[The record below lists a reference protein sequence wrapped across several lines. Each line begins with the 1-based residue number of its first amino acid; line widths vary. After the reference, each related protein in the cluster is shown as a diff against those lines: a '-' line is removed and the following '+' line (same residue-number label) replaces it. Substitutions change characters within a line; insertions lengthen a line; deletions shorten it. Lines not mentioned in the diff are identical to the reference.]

1 MRLSNGGMDGNA
13 ISVSSLYLDG
23 ALKVGE
29 GQRIVAD
36 PHEQMT
42 AAGDTVVRFA
52 REYRG
57 IPLFLQ
63 RVSVHVT
70 SDNRIARTT
79 GAMDDAMW
87 TCDVVPDLSA
97 VDAVQQAV
105 AHFRVR
111 PANGDRP
118 CRVRHRSLLARRTI
132 DPQQLASFPL
142 PSRPTVFTARH
153 EGIAAHL
160 VILVQHGTPQ
170 LCWLVRL
177 PTGLTEYVNV
187 VVATGD
193 GKGKVLFC
201 APWSASAHC
210 SASVFRNSPDATG
223 SNRQQIDFP
232 MPLSAYPPGFAG
244 QPNAKLFRDWMDDA
258 SMIGNCVEMFL
269 ANAPKTLK
277 AIQTAQGL
285 QLAEANDPFGLE
297 QGLVNAFFL
306 CNYLHDFFLLLG
318 FGEKEGNFQLINS
331 SGNGRGGDRLRVRV
345 FDTVIQDLGIMQA
358 RDDGTIA
365 ELRVGRSPAK
375 RLAALDADIVIHE
388 YGHGVS
394 HRLVGGRLG
403 WNSLLEEQSI
413 GVDEGWSD
421 YFAVTIQNA
430 FRPNAEVFTFG
441 EWVSGKAGGLRLAPY
456 DANYSG
462 TYGMLGKKPYNTT
475 IAAAEV
481 WAVALIRMNE
491 AIGANLNSKM
501 RGHEIGW
508 SAVVESMKLL
518 EDDNPTFV
526 EARDAVL
533 AAIDGLHKGG
543 AISTS
548 EHGIAIPAARRAFR
562 ERGLGAQASSAGKAL
577 KDARA
582 DFT

>member
-1 MRLSNGGMDGNA
+1 MGKNA
-13 ISVSSLYLDG
+13 ISVASSHLDE
-23 ALKVGE
+23 ALKIGK
-29 GQRIVAD
+29 GQRFVAD
-36 PHEQMT
+36 PHEQTT

-57 IPLFLQ
+57 IPLFLYG
-63 RVSVHVT
+63 VSVHVT
-70 SDNRIARTT
+70 ADNRIARTT
-79 GAMDDAMW
+79 GAMDGSMW
-87 TCDVVPDLSA
+87 TCDVVPDISA
-97 VDAVQQAV
+97 AAGVQYAI
-105 AHFRVR
+105 AHFRSR
-111 PANGDRP
+111 LGTGERP
-118 CRVRHRSLLARRTI
+118 CRMPHRVLLARCTI
-132 DPQQLASFPL
+132 DPQPLASFPI
-142 PSRPTVFTARH
+142 PSRPTVFATRRG
-153 EGIAAHL
+153 GIAAHL
-160 VILVQHGTPQ
+160 VILVEGRTPQ

-177 PTGLTEYVNV
+177 PTGLTGEYLNV
-187 VVATGD
+187 VAATGD
-193 GKGKVLFC
+193 RKGEVLFC

-210 SASVFRNSPDATG
+210 SASVFRSSPDAVG
-223 SNRQQIDFP
+223 SNRQQVDFP
-232 MPLSAYPPGFAG
+232 LPLGAYPPGFSVN
-244 QPNAKLFRDWMDDA
+244 PNAKLFADWMDGA

-277 AIQTAQGL
+277 ATQTPQGL
-285 QLAEANDPFGLE
+285 QLPQASDPFGLD
-297 QGLVNAFFL
+297 QGLVNTFFL

-318 FGEKEGNFQLINS
+318 FGEKEGNFQLVNS
-331 SGNGRGGDRLRVRV
+331 SGSGRDGDRLRVRV
-345 FDTVIQDLGIMQA
+345 FDAVIQNLGIMQA
-358 RDDGTIA
+358 RDDGTTA

-403 WNSLLEEQSI
+403 WSSLIEEQSI

-421 YFAVTIQNA
+421 YFAITIQNA

-456 DANYSG
+456 DANYTG
-462 TYGMLGKKPYNTT
+462 HYGMLGKKPYNTT

-491 AIGANLNSKM
+491 AIGADLNSKM

-526 EARDAVL
+526 QARGAVL

-543 AISTS
+543 AITAA
-548 EHGIAIPAARRAFR
+548 EHGTAVPAALRAFR
-562 ERGLGAQASSAGKAL
+562 ERGLGAQASSSGTSL